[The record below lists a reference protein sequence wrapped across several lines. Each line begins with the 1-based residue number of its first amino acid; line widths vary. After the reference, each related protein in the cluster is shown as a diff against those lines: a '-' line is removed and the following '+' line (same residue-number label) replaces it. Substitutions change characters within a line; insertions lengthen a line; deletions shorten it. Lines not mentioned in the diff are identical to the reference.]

1 MGVVRLVSAP
11 MILDRQALAAAAAMV
26 FLALPAAGQPVFP
39 GRDWQSGD
47 AAGMGW
53 SSPRLAAARDSA
65 SGMGVSAVM
74 IVQHGRVVASWG
86 DPARRVRVNS
96 VRKSVLSALYGLAIA
111 EGRIDLGATLADL
124 DIDDTPPALSPAEK
138 RATVRDLL
146 MARSGVYHDAASE
159 SEAMKSRR
167 PARGGHAPGAHWYY
181 NNWDLNALG
190 TIWRQRTG
198 EDIFAAVERRIARP
212 IGMVDFTAA
221 DGAYVASRVSR
232 HPTYHMDFT
241 ARDLARF
248 GWLYL
253 QRGRWDGHQVIPAAW
268 VEESTRPLTRD
279 VGPGIGYGYLWW
291 ASTGAEQ
298 LGVAVGPGAYSARGY
313 GGQYLFV
320 LPAHDMVVV
329 LLHAAHVADKR
340 AGEVLRRIMAAA
352 PPPGRR

>member
-1 MGVVRLVSAP
+1 

-47 AAGMGW
+47 AAAMGW

-65 SGMGVSAVM
+65 SGMGASAVM

-96 VRKSVLSALYGLAIA
+96 MRKSVLSALYGLAIA

-181 NNWDLNALG
+181 NNWDFNALG

-352 PPPGRR
+352 PPPGPR

>member
-1 MGVVRLVSAP
+1 

-65 SGMGVSAVM
+65 SGMGASAVM

-96 VRKSVLSALYGLAIA
+96 MRKSVLSALYGLAIA

-181 NNWDLNALG
+181 NNWDFNAAGGLFE
-190 TIWRQRTG
+190 QRTG
-198 EDIFAAVERRIARP
+198 KPVFEALRDDLAVPLQFEDFELARDTESVQERASKYP
-212 IGMVDFTAA
+212 
-221 DGAYVASRVSR
+221 AYVMKLSS
-232 HPTYHMDFT
+232 
-241 ARDLARF
+241 RDLARV
-248 GWLYL
+248 GLLMARGGQW
-253 QRGRWDGHQVIPAAW
+253 RGRQLVSARW
-268 VEESTRPLTRD
+268 VAESTAPHTPVLGGWHGYALMWWVPRRAWPFWKRAEGD
-279 VGPGIGYGYLWW
+279 VFFAWGN
-291 ASTGAEQ
+291 
-298 LGVAVGPGAYSARGY
+298 
-313 GGQYLFV
+313 GGQFV
-320 LPAHDMVVV
+320 FVDRGRDLVVV
-329 LLHAAHVADKR
+329 HQSDRSLFSGGASPETISGLL
-340 AGEVLRRIMAAA
+340 EPVLAAA
-352 PPPGRR
+352 PAP